1 MTKAAAWELGTKNI
15 RVNSIHPGAIRT
27 PMVTAQMGGES
38 AEGEKFI
45 AKKTAVKRMGEP
57 EEVAAVM
64 VFLASDDASY
74 MTGAEVSVDG
84 GVSAS
89 SGFAE

>member
-1 MTKAAAWELGTKNI
+1 MTKAAAWELGRKNI

-27 PMVTAQMGGES
+27 PMVTSQGLNED
-38 AEGEKFI
+38 GEKFI
-45 AKKTAVKRMGEP
+45 GGKTALQRMGEP

-84 GVSAS
+84 GVSAG
-89 SGFAE
+89 SGFAI

>member
-1 MTKAAAWELGTKNI
+1 MTKAAAWELGRKNI

-27 PMVTAQMGGES
+27 PMVTSQGLNED
-38 AEGEKFI
+38 GEKFI
-45 AKKTAVKRMGEP
+45 GGKTALQRMGEP

-64 VFLASDDASY
+64 AFLASDDASY

-84 GVSAS
+84 GVSAG
-89 SGFAE
+89 SGFAF